1 MFVKDKDAEVN
12 KDMRTAQKKQAEKF
26 TALLRSAHIEIK
38 KALEAGNT
46 ALAMDLLEQC
56 QAGAIELGET
66 IEAEEGEGFVTV
78 GLVESYCEQLYQT
91 YKQVSIISGVNAHKV
106 LKVLNKSLTQLENSI
121 KNDIPAKREVVF
133 LPYKAS
139 MWDSLESVW
148 KAADED
154 PDCDAYVIPI
164 PYFDRDAEGNFA
176 QMHDESGLY
185 PKYVPITRYGAY
197 DFAKRRP
204 DMIFIHNPYDNN
216 NYVTSVHPA
225 FYSDKLK
232 QYTDNLVYIPYFIL
246 GEVDLEN
253 EESIKGM
260 AHFVTTPAVVNADK
274 VIVQSENMRQAYV
287 KVMVM
292 VTGEHTRGYWE
303 KKILGLGSP
312 KIDKVLATRKEDVE
326 VPEAWR
332 RVIEKED
339 GSWKKIIFYNTSV
352 SALLNHNE
360 KMMAKIMDVLQ
371 VFKENREDI
380 ALLWRPHPLMEA
392 TIKSVR
398 PRLWE
403 EYREIVETYR
413 AEGWGIYDDTAEMDR
428 AVALSDAYYGDP
440 SSVVQLCREA
450 GMPVMYQNVEIIYSL
465 SVNFPVWMIDF
476 CINGKEMW
484 FVHGIINALMKC
496 DLNSGKVKSLGKI
509 PNECDI
515 KYGLYYSIHYYNKKL
530 FCVPGSADEFAI
542 YDIEHNRF
550 EKVKIKN
557 SDKFTGK
564 FRKAYV
570 FNDSLYCIPSFYD
583 QFVKFNLKTYE
594 IEYLGNW
601 YQLLGLNDNFN
612 NYIIDTVKI
621 NNSCFAA
628 LLCDTNII
636 ILYDSELNKFDYI
649 KIGDD
654 NYKYVS
660 IAYYESTL
668 YLYERLSKSL
678 DAYFIDEKKLQR
690 VLIEICDDDFCK
702 MNVINNKY
710 ILIEA
715 QERKCT
721 ILIDLKDLS
730 WKKEEVKTMKKMSPF
745 IFPYNFGIIEQ
756 FNQNNIET
764 YYFDVDKNC
773 LYSNKEQKNGS
784 YLTLKINKEELNI
797 NGKEIEELKINLIEN
812 ELYGLNEFFDG
823 YNYKKIRLNK
833 VESCGMM
840 IFEKAGKI

>member
-1 MFVKDKDAEVN
+1 
-12 KDMRTAQKKQAEKF
+12 
-26 TALLRSAHIEIK
+26 
-38 KALEAGNT
+38 
-46 ALAMDLLEQC
+46 
-56 QAGAIELGET
+56 
-66 IEAEEGEGFVTV
+66 
-78 GLVESYCEQLYQT
+78 
-91 YKQVSIISGVNAHKV
+91 
-106 LKVLNKSLTQLENSI
+106 
-121 KNDIPAKREVVF
+121 
-133 LPYKAS
+133 
-139 MWDSLESVW
+139 
-148 KAADED
+148 
-154 PDCDAYVIPI
+154 
-164 PYFDRDAEGNFA
+164 
-176 QMHDESGLY
+176 
-185 PKYVPITRYGAY
+185 
-197 DFAKRRP
+197 
-204 DMIFIHNPYDNN
+204 
-216 NYVTSVHPA
+216 
-225 FYSDKLK
+225 
-232 QYTDNLVYIPYFIL
+232 
-246 GEVDLEN
+246 
-253 EESIKGM
+253 
-260 AHFVTTPAVVNADK
+260 
-274 VIVQSENMRQAYV
+274 
-287 KVMVM
+287 
-292 VTGEHTRGYWE
+292 
-303 KKILGLGSP
+303 
-312 KIDKVLATRKEDVE
+312 
-326 VPEAWR
+326 
-332 RVIEKED
+332 
-339 GSWKKIIFYNTSV
+339 
-352 SALLNHNE
+352 
-360 KMMAKIMDVLQ
+360 
-371 VFKENREDI
+371 
-380 ALLWRPHPLMEA
+380 MEA

-413 AEGWGIYDDTAEMDR
+413 AEGWGIYDDTADMDR